1 MDKEVNYE
9 DEFISHTKRKR
20 RRLEV
25 ATDHHGCCEVTCR
38 TDSHGSSLPKAEPP
52 KDSKTVEMCEIVKTT
67 NFMGKISQAV
77 KLCKHM
83 TEEPCDTVK
92 FWPGRSTATMPE
104 DTRQMLHI
112 CNIIYKH
119 YIEASG
125 EKRLQDN
132 NGTQSSHIIWNLP
145 ETNELPEVKCKIEAV
160 HDETQTKYEGQ
171 IDAST
176 ESIINSYFT
185 QGGVSVLQLSEKAN
199 DNAKDKMFS
208 SKEGTDNIN
217 IADENYSKS
226 CCLLDS
232 TDICTASQEPR
243 VPTISPQNLIS
254 TSSVNMETNAV
265 TNGSNQNQ
273 SGKEAQMNGLDRVNK
288 THQVDDEKVCKQ
300 LHEKSANA
308 AAISSVSLPTSETHM
323 GITDIQKIS
332 YIKYTEDQDKP
343 IQELGQLK
351 VELPSNLSERYCS
364 QENIFIPS
372 CNVTRVPI
380 LTLNF
385 EKNNAHL
392 SNTVEQENILVT
404 SKSHDVT
411 TSNNNSNS
419 LSESIDDIS
428 VAEQNDINLKPITI
442 DLCKYGNIDETH
454 EGVDCSVSSGYSTG
468 NIYVSHKAAIC
479 AEECEGE
486 ICHESNHAKL
496 LTLSNKELNNV
507 SVTHIV
513 QNKSVA
519 IQSSKCLPDL
529 NLKSICSSCV
539 RNVPFSDQSKLYKVD
554 PEDMT
559 SCQVVC
565 VKDKLAIS
573 YARKFRDVDDRN
585 TTGRQREMPIQVLTS
600 GTNTQTFLET
610 KEAVQEQDGGSTRY
624 AFVKRNDHSKN
635 ILLSGVDRNE
645 TDPINSAKYVDYLNQ
660 ERHEV
665 YLVQKQN
672 STKSIISD
680 GEIEPS
686 DVNEVYSDH
695 IDNTEVNTHAS
706 DLKLKN
712 KNIKRIGFG
721 NLCLSY
727 QLDDNRKDESCIYEY
742 NTKII
747 NDYNFTRHTDITN
760 LSINYTNNNIF
771 STGSIIRGSDS
782 EAKGMTEPGL
792 QHTPHART
800 DWIQLHPD
808 DSLEVR
814 EAFILDKM
822 KAHTN
827 EEIPQIVPY
836 HNSPLETP
844 SAPINDAASNH
855 EHIVPSND
863 SECSETLCAPAN
875 NAESNQYSPIN
886 MRFINPDTKE
896 CMNENGKND
905 KCNNTLRMDPP
916 IIKCKLPIDECDHLG
931 KTQPCCQCKKLFNVV
946 IEELKHFH
954 EANNE
959 MQSNESEQASA
970 ATTEDASFI
979 DATRSYSI
987 TAECSRV
994 QQPEATLPDVEH
1006 FGLDRKPRAT
1016 VSTVSPLTCDL
1027 SGQEDDE
1034 SNVFSPIKGDQWKSA
1049 FSFTSPAYDDHQQ
1062 PFCTGTLPKEDVPV
1076 DKVAPLKTCTGLRR
1090 LGLSK
1095 YAKVKRLHP
1104 YLN

>member
-1 MDKEVNYE
+1 MDKEDDFV
-9 DEFISHTKRKR
+9 IHTEHKRQ
-20 RRLEV
+20 RLEV
-25 ATDHHGCCEVTCR
+25 ATDGNGCCDVTCR
-38 TDSHGSSLPKAEPP
+38 THSHGSSLPKAEPP
-52 KDSKTVEMCEIVKTT
+52 KDSKTDAMCDAVKTT
-67 NFMGKISQAV
+67 NFMGKIGDAV
-77 KLCKHM
+77 KLCKHV
-83 TEEPCDTVK
+83 TEEPRDAVK
-92 FWPGRSTATMPE
+92 FWPGRSTAPMPE

-119 YIEASG
+119 YIEASE

-132 NGTQSSHIIWNLP
+132 KGTQSSHIIWNLP

-176 ESIINSYFT
+176 ESIINSNFT
-185 QGGVSVLQLSEKAN
+185 QGGVNGLQLSEKGN
-199 DNAKDKMFS
+199 DNAKDNMFS
-208 SKEGTDNIN
+208 SKEETGNVN

-226 CCLLDS
+226 CCLPDS
-232 TDICTASQEPR
+232 ADICTASQEPR
-243 VPTISPQNLIS
+243 APTISPQDRIS
-254 TSSVNMETNAV
+254 TSSVNMETNTV

-300 LHEKSANA
+300 LHDKSADA
-308 AAISSVSLPTSETHM
+308 AAISSVSLFMSETHM
-323 GITDIQKIS
+323 GITNIQKIS
-332 YIKYTEDQDKP
+332 DIKYTTDPNKP

-351 VELPSNLSERYCS
+351 VQLPSNLSERYCS
-364 QENIFIPS
+364 QDNIFIPS
-372 CNVTRVPI
+372 CSVTRVPI

-385 EKNNAHL
+385 EKNNAHP

-404 SKSHDVT
+404 SKNPDVT

-428 VAEQNDINLKPITI
+428 VAEQNDINLKPITT
-442 DLCKYGNIDETH
+442 DLCKDGNIDEAH

-468 NIYVSHKAAIC
+468 NIYDSHKAAIC
-479 AEECEGE
+479 AEDCEGE
-486 ICHESNHAKL
+486 IYHESNHAKL
-496 LTLSNKELNNV
+496 LTLSNKDLNNV
-507 SVTHIV
+507 SVTQIA
-513 QNKSVA
+513 QSKSVA
-519 IQSSKCLPDL
+519 IQSCKCLPDL
-529 NLKSICSSCV
+529 NLNSICSSCV
-539 RNVPFSDQSKLYKVD
+539 RNVPPFSDQSKLYKVD

-565 VKDKLAIS
+565 VKDKLDIS
-573 YARKFRDVDDRN
+573 CARKFRDVDDRS
-585 TTGRQREMPIQVLTS
+585 TTGGQREMHIEGLTS
-600 GTNTQTFLET
+600 GTNTFLET
-610 KEAVQEQDGGSTRY
+610 KEAVHEQDGGSTRY
-624 AFVKRNDHSKN
+624 DFMKRNDQSKN
-635 ILLSGVDRNE
+635 IVLSGADRNE
-645 TDPINSAKYVDYLNQ
+645 TDPINRAKYVDYLNQ

-665 YLVQKQN
+665 YLVQKLN
-672 STKSIISD
+672 PTKSSISD

-686 DVNEVYSDH
+686 DVNEVYSDP
-695 IDNTEVNTHAS
+695 IGNTEVNTHAS
-706 DLKLKN
+706 DLILKS
-712 KNIKRIGFG
+712 KNIKRIGFD

-727 QLDDNRKDESCIYEY
+727 QLDDNFIDESCIYDY

-747 NDYNFTRHTDITN
+747 NDDAFTRHTDITK
-760 LSINYTNNNIF
+760 LSIHYTNNNIF

-800 DWIQLHPD
+800 DCIQLHPD

-814 EAFILDKM
+814 EAFILD
-822 KAHTN
+822 TN
-827 EEIPQIVPY
+827 EKITQIVPY
-836 HNSPLETP
+836 HNSPLETS

-855 EHIVPSND
+855 EQIVPSYD
-863 SECSETLCAPAN
+863 SEYSEILCAPEN

-886 MRFINPDTKE
+886 TLFINPNTKE
-896 CMNENGKND
+896 CINENGKND
-905 KCNNTLRMDPP
+905 KCNNILRMDPP
-916 IIKCKLPIDECDHLG
+916 IIKDMLPIDECDHLG
-931 KTQPCCQCKKLFNVV
+931 KTQPCCQYKKLFNIV

-959 MQSNESEQASA
+959 MQRNESEQASA
-970 ATTEDASFI
+970 ATTEDAYLI

-987 TAECSRV
+987 TAACSRV
-994 QQPEATLPDVEH
+994 QQPEAILPDVEH

-1027 SGQEDDE
+1027 SGQEDDA
-1034 SNVFSPIKGDQWKSA
+1034 SNVFSPIKGDHQWKSA
-1049 FSFTSPAYDDHQQ
+1049 YSFTSPAYDDHQQ
-1062 PFCTGTLPKEDVPV
+1062 PLCTGTLPKEDVPV
-1076 DKVAPLKTCTGLRR
+1076 NRVAPLNTCTGLRR